1 MRDGFAELICR
12 RNLGPCGSAVNV
24 HGVFLANSSIAMA
37 TEELIDR
44 VGRLALGFFE
54 TAGALA
60 VFAGRAVIE
69 AFRPPYECAEILR
82 HLYQFGFRS
91 APLIVTSGFAI
102 GVVLS
107 MHTRA
112 SLERFGAE
120 AMIPAGLAIALVRE
134 TGPLTAGLLVSGRV
148 GAGIGAEV
156 GAMRVTEQID
166 ALEASA
172 VDAFKYLVV
181 TRVIACMIAMP
192 LLTTMMNFAGVMGG
206 YASEAIQSGMP
217 WQLYFERSFMYIG
230 FSDLIPATLKTI
242 VFGFLIAIVGGY
254 LGFTTRG
261 GTEGVGNAS
270 TRSVVLASILIIL
283 SNVILVRIIL
293 FFYPQGSA

>member
-1 MRDGFAELICR
+1 VSRGGTAVAAAEL
-12 RNLGPCGSAVNV
+12 
-24 HGVFLANSSIAMA
+24 
-37 TEELIDR
+37 LIDR
-44 VGRLALGFFE
+44 AGRVVLSFFV

-60 VFAGRAVIE
+60 VFAGRALFD
-69 AFRPPYECAEILR
+69 AFRPPYDFTEILR
-82 HLYQFGFRS
+82 HLHQFGLRS

-120 AMIPAGLAIALVRE
+120 AMIPAGLAIALIRE

-148 GAGIGAEV
+148 GAGIGAEL

-192 LLTTMMNFAGVMGG
+192 LLTTMMNFSGVLGG
-206 YASEAIQSGMP
+206 YVSEAVQSGMP
-217 WQLYFERSFMYIG
+217 WQLYLDRSFMYIG

-242 VFGFLIAIVGGY
+242 VFGFVIAIVGGY
-254 LGFTTRG
+254 LGFTTQG

-270 TRSVVLASILIIL
+270 TRSVVMASILIIL
-283 SNVILVRIIL
+283 SNVILVRIIF